1 MYMSGIQ
8 GINSNCIPYVRES
21 QIICDNE
28 STILWLFATLAVV
41 LIIPRQLVMDKRR
54 IYIAGIWIILRLDNG
69 LSHNRRHVMT

>member
-1 MYMSGIQ
+1 MRDIKGNAYPIRPHKTVMCRMYMSGIQ

-54 IYIAGIWIILRLDNG
+54 IYI
-69 LSHNRRHVMT
+69 